1 MGNPALSTVFMKR
14 EAERLNTE
22 QMKFLRP
29 LYRKRITD
37 MFADVPGYNIY
48 TEWSQTE
55 YLQADTGMQ
64 VTRTKTLGT
73 WRTNYPF
80 KPHLERWHCSSGL

>member
-48 TEWSQTE
+48 TE
-55 YLQADTGMQ
+55 
-64 VTRTKTLGT
+64 
-73 WRTNYPF
+73 
-80 KPHLERWHCSSGL
+80 